1 LIKKPQWKPNTEF
14 MHFLQGQR
22 AGDVRSRPNVTT
34 PTATLPQGK

>member
-1 LIKKPQWKPNTEF
+1 

-22 AGDVRSRPNVTT
+22 AGEVRSRPNVTA